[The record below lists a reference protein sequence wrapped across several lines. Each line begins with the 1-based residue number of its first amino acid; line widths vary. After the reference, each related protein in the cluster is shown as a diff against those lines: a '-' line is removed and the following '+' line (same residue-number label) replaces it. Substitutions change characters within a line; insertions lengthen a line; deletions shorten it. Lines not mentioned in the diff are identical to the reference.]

1 MSDTMRGA
9 AEINKAIMAIGSSQ
23 RCAFLI
29 GPESRR
35 AVDGEIRATAI
46 PATRG
51 IRIDRISSRPIDH
64 GVTT

>member
-1 MSDTMRGA
+1 
-9 AEINKAIMAIGSSQ
+9 MAIGNSQ

-46 PATRG
+46 PATSG
-51 IRIDRISSRPIDH
+51 IRIDRISSRPIAH
-64 GVTT
+64 GATT